1 MFAKPLDMT
10 DLFYNQCREANRFIK
25 DLSLLLGKPDDPDHA
40 LRVLRSV
47 LHALRKKITVFE
59 SLHIVS
65 QLPLVLKGVYV
76 DGWELDEP
84 LSEAETIDEFLYL
97 VRNFTERSAEV
108 DFGDD
113 EEAKEKIRIV
123 FIALRE
129 YVSEAALDHIRDE
142 LPKEI
147 AEMV

>member
-1 MFAKPLDMT
+1 MT
-10 DLFYNQCREANRFIK
+10 DLFDIQCQEANRFIK
-25 DLSLLLGKPDDPDHA
+25 DLALLLGKPTDPRHA

-47 LHALRKKITVFE
+47 FHALRKKITVFE
-59 SLHIVS
+59 SMHIIS
-65 QLPLVLKGVYV
+65 QLPLVLKGIYV
-76 DGWELDEP
+76 DGWDLDQP
-84 LSEAETIDEFLYL
+84 LSEAETIDDFLWL
-97 VRNFTERSAEV
+97 IRNSTERSAIV

-123 FIALRE
+123 FIALRQ
-129 YVSEAALDHIRDE
+129 YVSEDELDHVRDE

>member
-1 MFAKPLDMT
+1 MFDIEYKET
-10 DLFYNQCREANRFIK
+10 NRFIK
-25 DLSLLLGKPDDPDHA
+25 DVALLLGKPDDPHHA

-59 SLHIVS
+59 SLHIAS
-65 QLPLVLKGVYV
+65 QLPLVLRGVYV

-84 LSEAETIDEFLYL
+84 VSEAETMDDFLGL
-97 VRNFTERSAEV
+97 VRNSAEATSKV
-108 DFGDD
+108 DFADD
-113 EEAKEKIRIV
+113 EDATEKIRIV
-123 FIALRE
+123 FIALRH
-129 YVSEAALDHIRDE
+129 YVSEDELDHVREE

>member
-1 MFAKPLDMT
+1 MT
-10 DLFYNQCREANRFIK
+10 NLFKNQALEANQFTN
-25 DLSLLLGKPDDPDHA
+25 DLALLLGTPDNAEHA

-59 SLHIVS
+59 SLHIIS
-65 QLPLVLKGVYV
+65 QLPLILKGIYV
-76 DGWELDEP
+76 DGWESDQT
-84 LSEAETIDEFLYL
+84 LSEAETIDDFLDL
-97 VRNFTERSAEV
+97 IRNFTTKSET
-108 DFGDD
+108 DFANA

-123 FIALRE
+123 FFALRQ
-129 YVSEAALDHIRDE
+129 YVSEDELEHVRDE